1 MTPDEEIA
9 DIETRMVGMSFGNVN
24 YLTLNQRLLALRA
37 AHNVV
42 REERAEQARK
52 EADEKWHKHPLGKI
66 AVFVAGSTLLAC
78 VTYLVFTHFGIRL

>member
-9 DIETRMVGMSFGNVN
+9 DIEARMVGMSFGNVN

-37 AHNVV
+37 AQNVV
-42 REERAEQARK
+42 REESSAQARK
-52 EADEKWHKHPLGKI
+52 KADEAWHKQPLGKI
-66 AVFVAGSTLLAC
+66 AVFVAGSTLLGC